1 MMMHRA
7 VFCLLLLAS
16 PAGAQDA
23 SILNP
28 SGMPIP
34 RFVSLKFNEV
44 NVRVGPGKRYPIR
57 YVYKRQHLPVQIVE
71 EFAHWRKIKD
81 FEGATGWVQKAQLDG
96 LRTAMIMDKPQNLYP
111 DPEVKR
117 APIIRAAPQ
126 VIAPVIECLPDWCQL
141 EIATTRA
148 WIRKADIWGVGREEV
163 FEE

>member
-1 MMMHRA
+1 MMMR
-7 VFCLLLLAS
+7 VVTLVVLLAAS
-16 PAGAQDA
+16 PVLAQDA

-28 SGMPIP
+28 SGLPIP
-34 RFVSLKFNEV
+34 RFVSIKFNEV

-81 FEGATGWVQKAQLDG
+81 FEGATGWVQKTQLDG
-96 LRTAMIMDKPQNLYP
+96 IRTAMIMDKPQNLYP

-117 APIIRAAPQ
+117 APIIRAAPR
-126 VIAPVIECLPDWCQL
+126 VIAPVVECLPDWCEL
-141 EIATTRA
+141 EMAGTRA